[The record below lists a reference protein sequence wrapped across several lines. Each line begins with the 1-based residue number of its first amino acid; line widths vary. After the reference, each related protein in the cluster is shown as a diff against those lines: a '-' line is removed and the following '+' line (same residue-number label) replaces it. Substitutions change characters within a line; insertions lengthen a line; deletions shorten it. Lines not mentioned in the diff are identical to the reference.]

1 MLKRWL
7 SILISVVFLFSVT
20 PVLAQDTT
28 SVYNTYRLP
37 EGKFVVSEE
46 DKDTYMGYTIGQF
59 KDLLRIDNDL
69 RLADGT
75 VEQNKVTINL
85 QDQQLEYMDKALD
98 YSNKNVEL
106 LTKDRERITKLR
118 TADNKRMHKAENR
131 PVINLNTWMVVI
143 IVVETV
149 ALGVILAISTSGD

>member
-20 PVLAQDTT
+20 PALAQDTT
-28 SVYNTYRLP
+28 SIYNTYRLP
-37 EGKFVVSEE
+37 EGKFVVSKE
-46 DKDTYMGYTIGQF
+46 DEDTYMGYTIGQF

-69 RLADGT
+69 RLAEGT
-75 VEQNKVTINL
+75 LEQNKVTINL
-85 QDQQLEYMDKALD
+85 QDQQLEYMDRALD

-131 PVINLNTWMVVI
+131 PFINVNGWLVGIAVVETVVI
-143 IVVETV
+143 IVLIGM
-149 ALGVILAISTSGD
+149 AGG

>member
-20 PVLAQDTT
+20 PALAQDTT
-28 SVYNTYRLP
+28 SVYSAYRLP

-69 RLADGT
+69 RLAEGT
-75 VEQNKVTINL
+75 VDQNKVTIKL
-85 QDQQLEYMDKALD
+85 QDMQLEYMDKALD

-106 LTKDRERITKLR
+106 LTKDRERITNLR

>member
-20 PVLAQDTT
+20 PALAQDTT

-46 DKDTYMGYTIGQF
+46 DQGTYMGYTIGQF

-69 RLADGT
+69 RLADGIL
-75 VEQNKVTINL
+75 EQNKVIMQS
-85 QDQQLEYMDKALD
+85 QDKQLEFMDRALD
-98 YSNKNVEL
+98 YSDKNVEL
-106 LTKDRERITKLR
+106 LIKDRDRITKLR
-118 TADNKRMHKAENR
+118 TKDNKRMHKAEQK
-131 PVINLNTWMVVI
+131 PFINVNGWLVGI
-143 IVVETV
+143 AVVETV
-149 ALGVILAISTSGD
+149 FIIVLIGMAGG